1 MYSTYPGFDLSD
13 DINQKGLAL
22 EFIVMRS
29 SNLELPYASFLPA
42 ENLLLLK
49 KGNLKI
55 NQINYFLGNL
65 LF

>member
-13 DINQKGLAL
+13 DINLTGLAL
-22 EFIVMRS
+22 EFVVMRS

-49 KGNLKI
+49 KRQFEN
-55 NQINYFLGNL
+55 
-65 LF
+65 